1 MKKLVALLLI
11 FIMTLASP
19 MSVSSA
25 ASGPIIFL
33 IDTSGS
39 MKIEKMEAVR
49 SAVKGIIANLQGTQE
64 IAIISFSEKVSTI
77 QPITTDHALAI
88 KQVDLLFAGGDTSM
102 YDAIASGLQL
112 NDSKRPSQYIL
123 LSDGED
129 TTSLASLDSL
139 LPTISSI
146 GIPINTI
153 GIQVSPAQT
162 DVLSRI
168 SAASGGTFYNVTD
181 ISRLLATYQIILE
194 PELAA
199 TPQIVSPEPDD
210 SQSLSIDL
218 FGSKLFE
225 FGLSAFVAVLMFF
238 TLLIYRKNSLK
249 RNRQKARLYTLQK
262 YTYGNLKRV
271 TNRFRES
278 IVSYSFIPKR
288 IEKIIKDKLEL
299 IHADI
304 SYASTVKLLLGGWLF
319 ASLLLSLISKSLFIG
334 VLVSS
339 VMTPL
344 LFKTITDNIRRKQ
357 VQKFGEE
364 LPELLNILASA
375 LRSGLSLAQGLE
387 AFSTD
392 SKGEVAREMR
402 RTIGEIRVGTP
413 IDEALMGVAERME
426 SEDLRWAVTALSIQ
440 RVVGGS
446 MATILTTTFETVKAR
461 AEIRREVKTL
471 SAEGKL
477 SAYVLMALP
486 LGIFT
491 FLLLT
496 RREYVSAFWT
506 NPTGIFLMIVVGI
519 QLAIGWTWMKKIVE
533 IKI

>member
-1 MKKLVALLLI
+1 MKRFVAFLLV
-11 FIMTLASP
+11 FVV
-19 MSVSSA
+19 SVVMPTTFSSA
-25 ASGPIIFL
+25 STGPIVFL

-49 SAVKGIIANLQGTQE
+49 NSVKGIIANLQGNQE

-102 YDAIASGLQL
+102 YDAIATGLQL
-112 NDSKRPSQYIL
+112 NDLKRPSQYIL

-129 TTSLASLDSL
+129 TTSVASLESL
-139 LPTISSI
+139 LPTISSN
-146 GIPINTI
+146 GIPISTI
-153 GIQVSPAQT
+153 GIQVTQAQT
-162 DVLSRI
+162 DVLTRI

-181 ISRLLATYQIILE
+181 ISKLLATYQIILE
-194 PELAA
+194 PEIST
-199 TPQIVSPEPDD
+199 TPPNLSVEEEPI
-210 SQSLSIDL
+210 QRLNIDL
-218 FGSKLFE
+218 FGSKQFEYGISVFIAILILF
-225 FGLSAFVAVLMFF
+225 S
-238 TLLIYRKNSLK
+238 LLTYRKSSLK
-249 RNRQKARLYTLQK
+249 KNRQKARLYTLQK
-262 YTYGNLKRV
+262 YTYGNLRRATSK
-271 TNRFRES
+271 FRES

-288 IEKIIKDKLEL
+288 IETIIKDKLEL
-299 IHADI
+299 IHAEI
-304 SYASTVKLLLGGWLF
+304 SYASTIKLLIGGWF
-319 ASLLLSLISKSLFIG
+319 FTSFFLSVISKSLFLG
-334 VLVSS
+334 VLVASIL
-339 VMTPL
+339 TPL
-344 LFKTITDNIRRKQ
+344 VFKSITDSIRRKQ
-357 VQKFGEE
+357 IVKFGEE

-413 IDEALMGVAERME
+413 IDEALMGVADRME

-446 MATILTTTFETVKAR
+446 MATILTTTFETVKSR
-461 AEIRREVKTL
+461 SEIRREVKTL

-486 LGIFT
+486 VGIFT

-496 RREYVSAFWT
+496 RREYVSAFWS
-506 NPTGIFLMIVVGI
+506 NPTGIFLMIVVGV
-519 QLAIGWTWMKKIVE
+519 LLTIGWTWMKKIVE

>member
-11 FIMTLASP
+11 FIITLASP
-19 MSVSSA
+19 LTISSA

-39 MKIEKMEAVR
+39 MKIEKMDAVR
-49 SAVKGIIANLQGTQE
+49 NAVKGIIANLQGNQE

-88 KQVDLLFAGGDTSM
+88 QQVDLLFAGGDTSM
-102 YDAIASGLQL
+102 YDAIATGLQL

-129 TTSLASLDSL
+129 TTSLASLESL

-153 GIQVSPAQT
+153 GIQVTQAQT

-168 SAASGGTFYNVTD
+168 STASGGSFYNVTE
-181 ISRLLATYQIILE
+181 ISTLLATFQIILE
-194 PELAA
+194 PELAPA
-199 TPQIVSPEPDD
+199 PQAIAPEPEKTRP
-210 SQSLSIDL
+210 LSFDL
-218 FGSKLFE
+218 FGSKEFE
-225 FGLSAFVAVLMFF
+225 VGVSVFVGLLVFF
-238 TLLIYRKNSLK
+238 TLLIYRKNSRK

-262 YTYGNLKRV
+262 YTYVNLKRV
-271 TNRFRES
+271 TNKFRES
-278 IVSYSFIPKR
+278 FVSYSFIPKR
-288 IEKIIKDKLEL
+288 LEKIIKEKLEL

-334 VLVSS
+334 LLVSS
-339 VMTPL
+339 ILTPL
-344 LFKTITDNIRRKQ
+344 LFKMITDNIRRKQ
-357 VQKFGEE
+357 VQRFGEE
-364 LPELLNILASA
+364 LPELLNMLASA

-413 IDEALMGVAERME
+413 IDEALMGVADRME

-486 LGIFT
+486 VGIFT

-496 RREYVSAFWT
+496 RREYVSAFWS
-506 NPTGIFLMIVVGI
+506 NPAGIFLMIVVGVLLI
-519 QLAIGWTWMKKIVE
+519 IGWTWMKKIVE